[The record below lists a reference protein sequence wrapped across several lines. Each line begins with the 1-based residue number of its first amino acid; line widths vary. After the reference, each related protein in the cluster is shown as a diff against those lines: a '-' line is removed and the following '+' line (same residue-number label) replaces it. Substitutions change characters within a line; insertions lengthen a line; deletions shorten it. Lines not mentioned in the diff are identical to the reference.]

1 MGRNEKDCPNAHRRR
16 RKGAV
21 LAIVFVS
28 VVTIVGAAESNLT
41 EAKVQKA
48 QKMDSDYVDMENKGC
63 ETMELN
69 PLRKEE
75 YPEITEAVR
84 EYYKQQEEEASFV
97 DSYEDIT
104 VYTKQGIY
112 RGTYVVFARYDMKIK
127 DIYTKV
133 PGLGTLYID
142 VNEAEE
148 YQVNTAVEDEKV
160 KDYIQV
166 IAQHEDVQA
175 LMEETQVTYREAL
188 RSDALLLEALADLES
203 AYEESAM

>member
-1 MGRNEKDCPNAHRRR
+1 MEGTKRDCPSVRRR
-16 RKGAV
+16 SKGGYLLVFLVA
-21 LAIVFVS
+21 LA
-28 VVTIVGAAESNLT
+28 AALVAAGSSLT

-48 QKMDSDYVDMENKGC
+48 QKTDPDYVNMENSGC
-63 ETMELN
+63 GIMELN

-75 YPEITEAVR
+75 YPEITNAVR
-84 EYYKQQEEEASFV
+84 EYYEQQKEEAGFV
-97 DSYEDIT
+97 DSYDDIC

>member
-1 MGRNEKDCPNAHRRR
+1 MEGRDKDCPRSR
-16 RKGAV
+16 RKYKKFAILAFLVISVAAV
-21 LAIVFVS
+21 GS
-28 VVTIVGAAESNLT
+28 VGSSLT
-41 EAKVQKA
+41 KAKVQKA
-48 QKMDSDYVDMENKGC
+48 QKTDPDYVNMENSGC
-63 ETMELN
+63 GIMELN

-75 YPEITEAVR
+75 YPEITNAVR
-84 EYYKQQEEEASFV
+84 EYYEQQKEEAGFV
-97 DSYEDIT
+97 DSYDDIC

>member
-1 MGRNEKDCPNAHRRR
+1 M
-16 RKGAV
+16 
-21 LAIVFVS
+21 
-28 VVTIVGAAESNLT
+28 
-41 EAKVQKA
+41 
-48 QKMDSDYVDMENKGC
+48 
-63 ETMELN
+63 
-69 PLRKEE
+69 
-75 YPEITEAVR
+75 
-84 EYYKQQEEEASFV
+84 
-97 DSYEDIT
+97 
-104 VYTKQGIY
+104 
-112 RGTYVVFARYDMKIK
+112 VFARYDMKIK

>member
-1 MGRNEKDCPNAHRRR
+1 MILVVF
-16 RKGAV
+16 AV
-21 LAIVFVS
+21 TLAA
-28 VVTIVGAAESNLT
+28 VGSSLT

-48 QKMDSDYVDMENKGC
+48 QKTDPDYVNMENSGC
-63 ETMELN
+63 GIMELN

-75 YPEITEAVR
+75 YPEITNAVR
-84 EYYKQQEEEASFV
+84 EYYEQQKEEAGFV
-97 DSYEDIT
+97 DSYDDIC

>member
-1 MGRNEKDCPNAHRRR
+1 MGRKEKDCPAD
-16 RKGAV
+16 RKKYRKE
-21 LAIVFVS
+21 IVFILLFVLIA
-28 VVTIVGAAESNLT
+28 VIVGAAGSSLT

-48 QKMDSDYVDMENKGC
+48 QKTDPDYVNMENSGC
-63 ETMELN
+63 GIMELN

-75 YPEITEAVR
+75 YPEITNAVR
-84 EYYKQQEEEASFV
+84 EYYEQQKEEAGFV
-97 DSYEDIT
+97 DSYDDIC